1 MALRRTL
8 VGLALAGAMLLGTA
22 GSSQAARIRYL
33 FVPDPAAGG
42 ELLAPGAG
50 ERLTVAGWQEY
61 NRPPPRPTQL
71 VTFRHPATG
80 QLVAV
85 PLALPPFWT
94 PKMEYVRER
103 VIYNYSG
110 DTVEVNFLAD
120 GSVRVIYSNGLI
132 RSPER

>member
-1 MALRRTL
+1 MSFRRTL
-8 VGLALAGAMLLGTA
+8 AGLALAGSLLLGTA
-22 GSSQAARIRYL
+22 GPSHAARIRFL

-42 ELLAPGAG
+42 ELQAPVAG

-61 NRPPPRPTQL
+61 NRPPPHPTQL
-71 VTFRHPATG
+71 VTFRHPTTN

-94 PKMEYVRER
+94 PKMEYVRDR

-110 DTVEVNFLAD
+110 DTVEVSFLAD
-120 GSVRVIYSNGLI
+120 GSVRVAYNNGLL
-132 RSPER
+132 RSPP